1 MQREEEADSISR
13 PASILLALAAGVLA
27 FGTGVLV
34 ALFVPP
40 GQSNW
45 SGLALLP
52 LWLLVEA
59 MLGLLVVL
67 GSIPRKPDKMSIIVV
82 VLAGFYGGA
91 LLVPVITA

>member
-1 MQREEEADSISR
+1 MRREEKVGSR
-13 PASILLALAAGVLA
+13 SGPASILLVLAAGVLA

-34 ALFVPP
+34 ALFLPP

-45 SGLALLP
+45 SALALIP

-59 MLGLLVVL
+59 GLGLLVVL
-67 GSIPRKPDKMSIIVV
+67 GSIPGKPDRMPVIVV

>member
-1 MQREEEADSISR
+1 MQREEVAGSISR
-13 PASILLALAAGVLA
+13 PASILLAVAAGVLA

-40 GQSNW
+40 GQSSW

-59 MLGLLVVL
+59 VLGLLVVL
-67 GSIPRKPDKMSIIVV
+67 GSIPSKPDKMSVIVV